1 MLIFYHKIDAKEML
15 KMLYFWNWKV
25 IETTLLTHL
34 VQWTVWFQTSRP
46 SKQNHFLKLLSFY
59 HICVLN
65 DFFFKYEWF
74 FRRICTYW
82 VPNCMQKKV
91 LLKVNN
97 IAAGKGKSLMSFCR
111 RRDLFLCVCGILH
124 NIIRNIYEWFLTQFF
139 NTVHFF
145 SKIKR

>member
-1 MLIFYHKIDAKEML
+1 MSIFYHKIDAKEIL
-15 KMLYFWNWKV
+15 KMLYFWNLKV
-25 IETTLLTHL
+25 IETTQLTHL

-74 FRRICTYW
+74 FFLICIYS

-97 IAAGKGKSLMSFCR
+97 IAADKGKSLMNFYWS
-111 RRDLFLCVCGILH
+111 RDLFLCVSGILH
-124 NIIRNIYEWFLTQFF
+124 NMIRNIYEWFLTQFF
-139 NTVHFF
+139 NTAGFF